1 MRSRYLYNLQIYN
14 VLILVS
20 LSFEENL
27 VCSQARW
34 GWIFLARP
42 RIVRFPSVI
51 SLHLSRD
58 LMANILEFWPLTSRV
73 AVWTGVSYHWISPI
87 SSSPQWCPG
96 SAPAWRPPG
105 CRERECAGPQL
116 SWVDTKPAL
125 GVPLPVQPLDALHR
139 QAGLGPEDV
148 DHHHV
153 GRHLHRLGAGSIAPP
168 AVGTRLLLLHLL
180 ELPELDMYIDIR
192 FIILLT
198 RFDAKEIIGHYSG

>member
-1 MRSRYLYNLQIYN
+1 MKYLGKKVYIQYLRMISRYLYNLQIYN

-20 LSFEENL
+20 LSIEENL

-73 AVWTGVSYHWISPI
+73 AAWTGVSYHWISPI

-105 CRERECAGPQL
+105 CRERVCARPQL
-116 SWVDTKPAL
+116 SWVDTNPPWEFLCRSSYLTLSTAR
-125 GVPLPVQPLDALHR
+125 P
-139 QAGLGPEDV
+139 
-148 DHHHV
+148 
-153 GRHLHRLGAGSIAPP
+153 GSDLRTWTI
-168 AVGTRLLLLHLL
+168 T
-180 ELPELDMYIDIR
+180 M
-192 FIILLT
+192 
-198 RFDAKEIIGHYSG
+198 